1 MGINKSFS
9 LTFPFIEDTASNTF
23 KTNVTTKDAIRSKL
37 LLLITTDY
45 GSLYYNRDFGTNV
58 KKYLFE
64 PADSLTADNIKS
76 DIITNCNKF
85 ITDISINGVEII
97 IDNDIINLTINFLY
111 KTNNELDS
119 ISLTFNR

>member
-9 LTFPFIEDTASNTF
+9 LTFPITEDISSNTF
-23 KTNVTTKDAIRSKL
+23 KTNVTSKDAIRSKL

-64 PADSLTADNIKS
+64 PSNSLTADNIKS
-76 DIITNCNKF
+76 DIITACNKF
-85 ITDISINGVEII
+85 IKDISINTVEII
-97 IDNDIINLTINFLY
+97 IDNDIITLGINFLY